1 MASHGWRTQRK
12 DDDDS
17 DRSWRRCTSAA
28 RSSRRTG
35 RCIYARNLCMTE
47 HAIGSTVQFRVL
59 SPRRR
64 RSTLHRVHRYTSLY
78 CTVMCKYKIN

>member
-28 RSSRRTG
+28 RSFRWTG

-47 HAIGSTVQFRVL
+47 HAIGSVQFRVL
-59 SPRRR
+59 VTVLTSVAAPVHT
-64 RSTLHRVHRYTSLY
+64 STQTHHSISNV
-78 CTVMCKYKIN
+78 